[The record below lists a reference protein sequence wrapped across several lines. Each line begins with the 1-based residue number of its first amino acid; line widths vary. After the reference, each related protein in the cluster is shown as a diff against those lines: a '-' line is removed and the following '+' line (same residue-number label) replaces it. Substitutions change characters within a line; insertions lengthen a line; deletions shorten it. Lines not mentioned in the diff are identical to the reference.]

1 MTIAL
6 IITVIALQI
15 GQWLYSKKCIDR
27 LKTIAQEWRETA
39 EAYKDELERINL
51 GLPLAKKPSG
61 VFNTA
66 KAKPTK
72 THTKGVCNC

>member
-1 MTIAL
+1 MMIAL

-39 EAYKDELERINL
+39 EAYKDELERINIR
-51 GLPLAKKPSG
+51 LPMDKKPTGLLSP
-61 VFNTA
+61 A
-66 KAKPTK
+66 KAKQPK
-72 THTKGVCNC
+72 TH